1 MPKVR
6 MNAVKMVRSGK
17 GVRQTARYF
26 GVSPGTITK
35 WCRKAPSDNRC
46 VIPTLSS
53 RPHHSPNRIPDDI
66 KWAIINERIKI
77 KRCGSV
83 IHRSLENKG
92 IKVSLSTVNKTLKR
106 SGLIKERSKWKRW
119 HRTID
124 RPLPEH
130 PGDLVQIDTIHLVPD
145 IFKQNLTRIYIYTL
159 IDVNSRWAYAE
170 AYEKANTHISLYF
183 LKKAQILALFKFNCI
198 QTDHGPEFGTYFTE
212 NSKIKH
218 RHIRVRK
225 PNDNAHLERFNRTI
239 QEECLKYPTDNIK
252 LINKW
257 LKQYL
262 KHYNNQRLHMGI
274 NYLTPMQKLNNH
286 QETKLAQVFPRS

>member
-6 MNAVKMVRSGK
+6 MNAVKMVRSGW
-17 GVRQTARYF
+17 GVRKTARYF

-53 RPHHSPNRIPDDI
+53 KPHHSPNSISDDI

-83 IHRSLENKG
+83 IHKSLENKG
-92 IKVSLSTVNKTLKR
+92 VKVSLSTVNRTLKR
-106 SGLIKERSKWKRW
+106 SGLIKERSKWKRC
-119 HRTID
+119 HRTIE
-124 RPLPEH
+124 RPLPTG
-130 PGDLVQIDTIHLVPD
+130 PGELVQIDTIHLVPD
-145 IFKQNLTRIYIYTL
+145 IFKQDLSRIYIYTL
-159 IDVNSRWAYAE
+159 IDIHSRWAYAE
-170 AYEKANTHISLYF
+170 AFEKANTHISLRF
-183 LKKAQILALFKFNCI
+183 LRKARRLAPFRINCI

-225 PNDNAHLERFNRTI
+225 PNDNAHLERFNRTL
-239 QEECLKYPTDNIK
+239 QEECLKYPTHNIK

-257 LKQYL
+257 IRNYL
-262 KHYNNQRLHMGI
+262 NIYNNQRLHMGI
-274 NYLTPMQKLNNH
+274 NFLTPSQKLAEY
-286 QETKLAQVFPRS
+286 QSQKLTQVFPRS